1 MNKKFVRENTFNF
14 IEVLLI
20 VVITAIVFS
29 CCTGVILYNKISN
42 ENKIVE
48 SKEMN
53 EFISAYSSIIDNYY
67 KEVDKD
73 KLITTAIEAMYTYLD
88 DPYTTYLSKNS
99 ASNLMDS
106 LNGEYTG
113 IGVQIKEQDDNVL
126 ISKVLDNSPAKKVG
140 VEENDILLRINDKD
154 ITTYEL
160 TGITELIKKTEGI
173 IKITILRNN
182 KEIIFNVEKEDI
194 ELQVVSSDI
203 FNNIGYIK
211 IEIFG
216 ENASSQVKE
225 ALKKLESYNIQSLII
240 DLRDNSG
247 GYLSSATSIAE
258 QFLEKG
264 KIIYKL
270 ENKSSN
276 TTYKDKTKS
285 SFDKKI
291 IVLINERTAS
301 ASEVLA
307 GALKDSYNATLLGTN
322 SYGKGKVQ
330 QTKEFNNGSMVK
342 YTSSKWYTPNGICID
357 GKGLT
362 PDIVVEL
369 DSNSTLD
376 NQLEKAKET
385 LITE

>member
-160 TGITELIKKTEGI
+160 TGITDLIKKTEGI

-342 YTSSKWYTPNGICID
+342 YTSSKWYTPSGICID

-362 PDIVVEL
+362 PNIIVEL
-369 DSNSTLD
+369 NKNSTLD
-376 NQLEKAKET
+376 NQLEKAKEI
-385 LITE
+385 LINE

>member
-42 ENKIVE
+42 EKKIVE

-160 TGITELIKKTEGI
+160 TGITDLIKKTEGI

>member
-1 MNKKFVRENTFNF
+1 M
-14 IEVLLI
+14 
-20 VVITAIVFS
+20 
-29 CCTGVILYNKISN
+29 
-42 ENKIVE
+42 
-48 SKEMN
+48 
-53 EFISAYSSIIDNYY
+53 
-67 KEVDKD
+67 DKD

-160 TGITELIKKTEGI
+160 TGITDLIKKTEGI

-225 ALKKLESYNIQSLII
+225 SLKKLESYNIQSLII

-285 SFDKKI
+285 SFDSPTLTFI
-291 IVLINERTAS
+291 CAS
-301 ASEVLA
+301 LFFSF
-307 GALKDSYNATLLGTN
+307 N
-322 SYGKGKVQ
+322 S
-330 QTKEFNNGSMVK
+330 FN
-342 YTSSKWYTPNGICID
+342 TSSVADFI
-357 GKGLT
+357 L
-362 PDIVVEL
+362 
-369 DSNSTLD
+369 STFL
-376 NQLEKAKET
+376 LLIKSTKTT
-385 LITE
+385 LYPRLS

>member
-160 TGITELIKKTEGI
+160 TGITDLIKKTEGI

-362 PDIVVEL
+362 PNIIVEL
-369 DSNSTLD
+369 NKNSTLD
-376 NQLEKAKET
+376 NQLEKAKEI
-385 LITE
+385 LINE

>member
-42 ENKIVE
+42 EKKIVE

-160 TGITELIKKTEGI
+160 TGITDLIKKTEGI

-285 SFDKKI
+285 NFDKKI
-291 IVLINERTAS
+291 VVLINERTAS

>member
-42 ENKIVE
+42 EKKIVE

-140 VEENDILLRINDKD
+140 IEENDILLKINDKD

-160 TGITELIKKTEGI
+160 TGITDLIKKTEGI
-173 IKITILRNN
+173 IKTTILRNN

-285 SFDKKI
+285 NFDKKI
-291 IVLINERTAS
+291 VVLINERTAS

-307 GALKDSYNATLLGTN
+307 GALKDSYGATLLGIN

-330 QTKEFNNGSMVK
+330 QTKELNNGSMVK

-385 LITE
+385 LINE

>member
-160 TGITELIKKTEGI
+160 TGITDLIKKTEGI